1 MEFKALVKM
10 LLVRLE
16 AVKAKKLSNTLDHV
30 QSNARANNFAATV
43 AEMEAKTI
51 GGTLRD
57 VEAKG
62 MVDTTAGT
70 PQEVKVRITPRY

>member
-1 MEFKALVKM
+1 MVKM

-43 AEMEAKTI
+43 EEMEAKTI

>member
-1 MEFKALVKM
+1 MVKM
-10 LLVRLE
+10 LPVMLE

-30 QSNARANNFAATV
+30 QSNAPANKFAATV

-51 GGTLRD
+51 GGTLRE
-57 VEAKG
+57 VEAKA

-70 PQEVKVRITPRY
+70 PQEVKVRIKPRH